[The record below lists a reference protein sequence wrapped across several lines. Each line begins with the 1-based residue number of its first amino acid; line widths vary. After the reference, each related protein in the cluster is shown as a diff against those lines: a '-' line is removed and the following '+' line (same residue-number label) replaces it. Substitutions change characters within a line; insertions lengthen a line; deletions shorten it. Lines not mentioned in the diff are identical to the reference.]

1 MAAQKPRPV
10 TSVQATT
17 DEESMAMHSNVQM
30 SMEEAENTKMWA
42 RAHSK
47 KAAPRDTIDV
57 GHIELDTL
65 NLQQKSDMLHSVA
78 QAAEKDLYDS
88 AYPQV
93 MKATDEEIK

>member
-1 MAAQKPRPV
+1 MAEKKDKPLPNYVPYHPPMAAQKPRPV

-65 NLQQKSDMLHSVA
+65 NL
-78 QAAEKDLYDS
+78 
-88 AYPQV
+88 
-93 MKATDEEIK
+93 